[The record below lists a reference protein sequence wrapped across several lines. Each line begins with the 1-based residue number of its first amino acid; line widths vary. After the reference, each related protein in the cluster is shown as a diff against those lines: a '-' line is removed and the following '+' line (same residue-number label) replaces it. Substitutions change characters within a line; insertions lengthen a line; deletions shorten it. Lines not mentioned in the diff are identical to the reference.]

1 MRIFIS
7 SLYTETNTLS
17 PIPTG
22 LRAFE
27 EYGLIRDAS
36 MRQDV
41 PASVPLGEIRRLA
54 QACGDEV
61 IEGLSASAQPAGKTV
76 RAVYEKLRDAIL
88 VDLRAAQAAAPLN
101 MILLALHGAMVA
113 DGYDDCEGD
122 LIAQARAIAPDA
134 VIGIELDL
142 HCHLTDA
149 MVREADVIIAVK
161 EYPHIDMA
169 ERANELFHICRR
181 TALGEV
187 TPVAA
192 LVDTHMIGA
201 YPTFDA
207 PMSGIV
213 ANLRAVETQAS
224 ILTATIAHGFAWADV
239 AEVGTKVLVYAD
251 TDLRGAV
258 REAVALARQIY
269 DKREELL
276 PRYPD
281 IATSLDRATAL
292 PGLVVLGDF
301 ADNPGGGA
309 PGDSTYFLRELLARG
324 IQGAVVGCF
333 WDPMVVELCAEA
345 GIGATLTIRLGGKCG
360 VTSGEPIDLTVQ
372 VLGLREQHDQ
382 GCFGF
387 RQKLG
392 RAVWIRSQGIDIAV
406 CSARSQV
413 FDPDAFTGLGI
424 ALADKRLIV
433 VKSSAHYQARFS
445 EIADHLWH
453 VRTPGAMS
461 LDFAAIPYS
470 KRDGQYFPRV
480 QDPWALHGQPEP
492 RTFVRRRALA

>member
-1 MRIFIS
+1 MRIFIA
-7 SLYTETNTLS
+7 SLSTETNTLS

-22 LRAFE
+22 LRAFQ

-36 MRQDV
+36 MRQDI

-54 QACGDEV
+54 ESCGDEV

-76 RAVYEKLRDAIL
+76 RAVYERLRDTIL
-88 VDLRAAQAAAPLN
+88 ADLRVAQSIAPLQ

-122 LIAQARAIAPDA
+122 LIAHARAIAPCA
-134 VIGIELDL
+134 VIGVELDL
-142 HCHLTDA
+142 HCHLTDV
-149 MVREADVIIAVK
+149 MVREADVVIAFK

-187 TPVAA
+187 NPVAA

-201 YPTFDA
+201 YPTFDL

-213 ANLRAVETQAS
+213 AALRAAEARPS

-251 TDLRGAV
+251 ADVQSAM
-258 REAVALARQIY
+258 REAATLAKRIY
-269 DKREELL
+269 DSREELL

-281 IATSLDRATAL
+281 IATSLDRAIAL

-309 PGDSTYFLRELLARG
+309 AGDSTYFLRALVARG
-324 IQGAVVGCF
+324 AQDTVIGCM
-333 WDPMVVELCAEA
+333 WDPMVVELCTEA
-345 GIGATLTIRLGGKCG
+345 GVGATLDIRLGGKCG
-360 VTSGEPIDLTVQ
+360 STSGEPIDLRVQ
-372 VLGLREQHDQ
+372 VMGLREHHDQ
-382 GCFGF
+382 ACFGY
-387 RQKLG
+387 RQTLG
-392 RAVWIRSQGIDIAV
+392 SAVWIRSQTIDIAV

-413 FDPDAFTGLGI
+413 FDPDAFSGLGI
-424 ALADKRLIV
+424 ALQGKRLIV

-453 VRTPGAMS
+453 VRSPGAMS

-470 KRDGQYFPRV
+470 KRDAQYFPRV
-480 QDPWALHGQPEP
+480 QDPWALRGQPEP
-492 RTFVRRRALA
+492 RTFVRQRAPV

>member
-36 MRQDV
+36 RRHDV
-41 PASVPLGEIRRLA
+41 PAAVPLGEIRRLA

-76 RAVYEKLRDAIL
+76 RAAYEKLREAIL
-88 VDLRAAQAAAPLN
+88 VDLRAAQEVAPLD

-122 LIAQARAIAPDA
+122 LIAHVRAIAPAA
-134 VIGIELDL
+134 VIGVQLDL

-149 MVREADVIIAVK
+149 MVRDSDVIIAVK

-169 ERANELFHICRR
+169 ERAHELFHICRR
-181 TALGEV
+181 TVLGEIN
-187 TPVAA
+187 PVAA
-192 LVDTHMIGA
+192 LVATHMIGA

-213 ANLRAVETQAS
+213 GNLRAAEARSS
-224 ILTATIAHGFAWADV
+224 ILTASIAHGFAWADV
-239 AEVGTKVLVYAD
+239 PEVGTKVLVYAD
-251 TDLRGAV
+251 ADLPAAMNEAGA
-258 REAVALARQIY
+258 LSKQIY
-269 DKREELL
+269 DAREELL

-281 IATSLDRATAL
+281 IAASLDRATAL
-292 PGLVVLGDF
+292 SGLVVLGDF

-309 PGDSTYFLRELLARG
+309 AGDSTYFLRELLARG
-324 IQGAVVGCF
+324 IRNAVVGCF
-333 WDPMVVELCAEA
+333 WDPVAVEFCAEA
-345 GIGATLTIRLGGKCG
+345 GIGAMLEIRLGGKCG
-360 VTSGEPIDLTVQ
+360 VASGEPIDLTVQ
-372 VLGLREQHDQ
+372 VLGLREHHDQ

-387 RQKLG
+387 RQQLG

-406 CSARSQV
+406 CSVRSQV

-424 ALADKRLIV
+424 SLESRRLIV

-461 LDFAAIPYS
+461 LDFAAIPYL
-470 KRDGQYFPRV
+470 KRDGNYFPRV
-480 QDPWALHGQPEP
+480 QDPWALLGRPEP